1 MNTATPYEY
10 HDGKLGVKVLWL
22 ISDERGK
29 KKKHP
34 QSLSL
39 ISYNALYKRMNS
51 KTCTEKDLRRAS
63 LGFDALVQFD
73 SLCVEWR
80 DALTMKFPKPKEQ
93 AQKSF
98 FTKHY
103 EADRQAF
110 DFFCAHRFGENDE
123 RKLEPEVIE
132 LYTYNASVLNAVIT
146 CKTNRKAYIKALGA
160 SVGVTIWES
169 LSKDVNSFNEV
180 PHDLP
185 TTPDSLRYKV
195 NKYLKE
201 GYESIISKKYGK
213 RNRAKIKK
221 SEQFILIEEL
231 LKKHQNMN
239 NEQIADHYNT
249 VAKAIGWEPI
259 TGSTIANIRKELG
272 LYTYA
277 GQRGLV
283 SFEHKKAMQVKR
295 SRPSLPM
302 LYWTVDGWDA
312 ELLYQAE
319 TINKKGQKVKT
330 YHNRLTM
337 VLVLDPFNDYPVGY
351 AIGEAENPAL
361 IREAIANAVNHTK
374 KLFGKRYKP
383 YQFQADNYQKKHLKE
398 TYEAIAKHFT
408 PARVKNSKAKVIE
421 PFFNHFNKK
430 HFQKEMVLNW
440 SGHNVNAKRDN
451 QPNDEYL
458 NKVRHQFP
466 DELGARMQIINAI
479 EKERKEKVQA
489 YLEHWNELPEDDRIL
504 FKTNEFLRVFG
515 QTTGYTN
522 KLQGSGI
529 TATINGEEYYFDSF
543 DQNFRK
549 YAYVDWCLYFD
560 PSDMSEVLA
569 VNAESHHG
577 RLVKVIDTIEF
588 MLEEKYIQPMAL
600 YDRKEGDAAEL
611 QKVFDFNANLKEDI
625 IERGGR
631 NREVL
636 QELFIQNPKLEVLQ
650 KMLITD
656 SNGQHKDQKRAERL
670 QEPKARPLKQ
680 IEKFDDYEII
690 DDVATDY

>member
-1 MNTATPYEY
+1 MNTQTPYEFY
-10 HDGKLGVKVLWL
+10 DGKLGVKTKYL
-22 ISDERGK
+22 ISDEDVREKG
-29 KKKHP
+29 
-34 QSLSL
+34 SFCFITL
-39 ISYNALYKRMNS
+39 NALGKRLRS
-51 KTCTEKDLRRAS
+51 KTCTEKHLRRAS
-63 LGFDALVQFD
+63 LGFDALVEFN
-73 SLCVEWR
+73 SLCREWR
-80 DALTMKFPKPKEQ
+80 DALTMQFPKPKEQ
-93 AQKSF
+93 AKKSYF
-98 FTKHY
+98 AKHY
-103 EADRQAF
+103 EADRKAF
-110 DFFCAHRFGENDE
+110 DIFCAHRFGENDE

-132 LYTYNASVLNAVIT
+132 VYTYNASVLNAVIA
-146 CKTNRKAYIKALGA
+146 CKTNRKAYIKALG
-160 SVGVTIWES
+160 GVKVNIWES
-169 LSKDVNSFNEV
+169 LSRDVNAFNEV

-195 NKYLKE
+195 NKYLKQ

-213 RNRAKIKK
+213 RNRAKVKK
-221 SEQFILIEEL
+221 TEQFILIEEL
-231 LKKHQNMN
+231 LKKHQNLN
-239 NEQIADHYNT
+239 NEQIADHYNM

-259 TGSTIANIRKELG
+259 TGGTIANIRKELG

-283 SFEHKKAMQVKR
+283 NFEHNKAMQVKR
-295 SRPSLPM
+295 KRPSLPM

-319 TINKKGQKVKT
+319 IINKNGHKVKT

-351 AIGEAENPAL
+351 AIGEAENPSL
-361 IREAIANAVNHTK
+361 IREALANAVNHTK
-374 KLFGKRYKP
+374 KLFGSRYKP
-383 YQFQADNYQKKHLKE
+383 FQFQADNYQKKNLKS
-398 TYEAIAKHFT
+398 TYEAMAKYFT

-421 PFFNHFNKK
+421 PFFNRFNKK
-430 HFQKEMVLNW
+430 HFQKEMALNW
-440 SGHNVNAKRDN
+440 SGHNVNAKKEN

-489 YLEHWNELPEDDRIL
+489 YLEHWNELPEEDRIP
-504 FKTNEFLRVFG
+504 FATNEFLRAFG

-522 KLQGSGI
+522 KLQGNGI

-577 RLVKVIDTIEF
+577 RLVKVIDSVEF

-600 YDRKEGDAAEL
+600 YDRKEGDGAQL
-611 QKVFDFNANLKEDI
+611 QKVFDYNENLKESI
-625 IERGGR
+625 IERGSK
-631 NREVL
+631 NNEVL
-636 QELFIQNPKLEVLQ
+636 QELFIQNPQLETLQ

-656 SNGQHKDQKRAERL
+656 STGQHKDQKSAERL
-670 QEPKARPLKQ
+670 QEPRPKLQKTKT
-680 IEKFDDYEII
+680 IDDYDDYEII
-690 DDVATDY
+690 DDVRTSY

>member
-1 MNTATPYEY
+1 METPYEFY
-10 HDGKLGVKVLWL
+10 DGKLGVKVLWL

-34 QSLSL
+34 QSLSV

-63 LGFDALVQFD
+63 LGFEALVEFN
-73 SLCVEWR
+73 SLCKEWR
-80 DALTMKFPKPKEQ
+80 EALAMQFPKPKEQ
-93 AQKSF
+93 AKKGYF
-98 FTKHY
+98 AKHY
-103 EADRQAF
+103 EADREAF
-110 DFFCAHRFGENDE
+110 DFFCAYRFGENDE

-132 LYTYNASVLNAVIT
+132 QYTYNASVLNAVIT
-146 CKTNRKAYIKALGA
+146 CKTNRKAYIKALG
-160 SVGVTIWES
+160 GVKVNIWES
-169 LSKDVNSFNEV
+169 LSRDVNAFNEV

-195 NKYLKE
+195 NKYLKQ

-213 RNRAKIKK
+213 RNRSKVNK

-239 NEQIADHYNT
+239 NEQIADHYNM
-249 VAKAIGWEPI
+249 VAKAVGWDSI
-259 TGSTIANIRKELG
+259 TGGTIANIRKKLE

-277 GQRGLV
+277 GKRGLV
-283 SFEHKKAMQVKR
+283 NFEHNKAMQVKR

-302 LYWTVDGWDA
+302 LYWTMDGWDT

-319 TINKKGQKVKT
+319 RINDKGHKVRT

-351 AIGEAENPAL
+351 AIGEAESPAL
-361 IREAIANAVNHTK
+361 IREALANAINHTK
-374 KLFGKRYKP
+374 KLFGSRYKP
-383 YQFQADNYQKKHLKE
+383 FQFQADNYQKKNLKD
-398 TYEAIAKHFT
+398 TYEVMAKHFT

-421 PFFNHFNKK
+421 PFFNYFNKK
-430 HFQKEMVLNW
+430 HFQKEMVINW
-440 SGHNVNAKRDN
+440 SGHNVNASKDN

-489 YLEHWNELPEDDRIL
+489 YMEHWNELPENDRIP
-504 FKTNEFLRVFG
+504 FATNEFLRAFG

-522 KLQGSGI
+522 KLQGNGI

-569 VNAESHHG
+569 VNAESRHG
-577 RLVKVIDTIEF
+577 RLVRVIDSIEF

-600 YDRKEGDAAEL
+600 YDRKEGDGAAL
-611 QKVFDFNANLKEDI
+611 QKVFDYNENLKKTI
-625 IERGGR
+625 IDRTR
-631 NREVL
+631 DNNEVL
-636 QELFIQNPKLEVLQ
+636 QSLFMQNPQLETLQ
-650 KMLITD
+650 KMLIVD
-656 SNGQHKDQKRAERL
+656 STGQHKDQKSFARI
-670 QEPKARPLKQ
+670 QECREQKA
-680 IEKFDDYEII
+680 IEVYDDYEII
-690 DDVATDY
+690 DDNVRENY